1 MSDVSEE
8 KIEIVVE
15 QMREDNI
22 KFIRLQ
28 FVDINGTVKTI
39 VIPLEDDKKAYLRIK
54 FDVSNQTEE
63 NTNNCRVDT
72 WFDTPKDFVLE
83 SGKEYLISEE
93 INKKGKSSYKQ
104 LGKIRID

>member
-1 MSDVSEE
+1 M
-8 KIEIVVE
+8 
-15 QMREDNI
+15 
-22 KFIRLQ
+22 
-28 FVDINGTVKTI
+28 
-39 VIPLEDDKKAYLRIK
+39 K

-93 INKKGKSSYKQ
+93 INKKGK